1 MKKRTFLILT
11 LISIIA
17 MVAGTAMTSNAPRS
31 IRFVGAQFIEGKG
44 AVFHFETT
52 GEFKQSDM
60 KTAFAYG
67 NGGDPLNVHCV
78 VQSEKDRVACT
89 VKDVNRYSS
98 VLINIIGQGF
108 WADVPQRPACLGF
121 SMQHTSGGD
130 ATFVSYS
137 WQFGKAVDEQTTI
150 PITAEEFMVILEQH
164 GWNILNKCVTDPSGL
179 AIPVG

>member
-52 GEFKQSDM
+52 GEFK
-60 KTAFAYG
+60 
-67 NGGDPLNVHCV
+67 
-78 VQSEKDRVACT
+78 
-89 VKDVNRYSS
+89 
-98 VLINIIGQGF
+98 
-108 WADVPQRPACLGF
+108 
-121 SMQHTSGGD
+121 HTSGGD